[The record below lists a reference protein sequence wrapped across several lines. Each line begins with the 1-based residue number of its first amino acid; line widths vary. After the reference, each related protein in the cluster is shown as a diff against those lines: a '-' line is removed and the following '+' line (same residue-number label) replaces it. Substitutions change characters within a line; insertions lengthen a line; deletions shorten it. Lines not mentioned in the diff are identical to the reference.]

1 MNSSLILNFADDWE
15 GPGPDGNFQEDGG
28 GPVNMNLVSP
38 NMVKEWLVNL
48 AMYELRRCVRA
59 RTRAICGRKFA
70 FACEIHFGK
79 CAGCACVRPFF
90 GRAMCDRTFAHF
102 WNKIARKCYIFE
114 HPFLLWNVL
123 SCFELPYSVLDH
135 PKS

>member
-79 CAGCACVRPFF
+79 CAGCACVI
-90 GRAMCDRTFAHF
+90 ALLHTF
-102 WNKIARKCYIFE
+102 WDKIASLRTS
-114 HPFLLWNVL
+114 FLAL
-123 SCFELPYSVLDH
+123 ELF
-135 PKS
+135 

>member
-102 WNKIARKCYIFE
+102 LGQNCQF
-114 HPFLLWNVL
+114 
-123 SCFELPYSVLDH
+123 
-135 PKS
+135 

>member
-48 AMYELRRCVRA
+48 AIYELRRCVRA
-59 RTRAICGRKFA
+59 RTRAMCGPTCA
-70 FACEIHFGK
+70 CACEIHSGK
-79 CAGCACVRPFF
+79 CAECACVRPFL
-90 GRAMCDRTFAHF
+90 GLAMCDHTFAHF
-102 WNKIARKCYIFE
+102 WDKIARKCYIFE
-114 HPFLLWNVL
+114 DPFLLWNIF
-123 SCFELPYSVLDH
+123 SCFGSP
-135 PKS
+135 